1 MTLGYV
7 ARGLVQMLGAH
18 FIVSTLLS
26 LAVALAWRGVAAA
39 PTRASVTARR
49 LFALRLL
56 PSAGGLL
63 TGLLVALGYA
73 LWESR
78 AEHERVGVVALIAAA
93 GGVVVAASASIGFLM
108 TISCTSRI
116 RRELVAAGRGTM
128 PTRPLPASIIDTPFP
143 VVAIVGLVAS
153 RLFVAR
159 SVVDACSSEEFEA
172 VLAHEQAHARQHDN
186 LRRLAM
192 AAAPDVLG
200 LCRSG
205 RRLEAAWMQAAEL
218 AADEWAA
225 ARGDSGLH
233 LASALVKVA
242 RLATPPVN
250 PLPASALYRG
260 EPITERVQRLLDPP
274 ATTDIRPWPAWA
286 RALTRAALVAA
297 ALASL
302 SWLHAAA
309 ERLLLLGQ

>member
-93 GGVVVAASASIGFLM
+93 GGVVVAASASIRLLM

-128 PTRPLPASIIDTPFP
+128 PTRPLPASIIETAFP
-143 VVAIVGLVAS
+143 VVAIVGLV
-153 RLFVAR
+153 
-159 SVVDACSSEEFEA
+159 
-172 VLAHEQAHARQHDN
+172 
-186 LRRLAM
+186 
-192 AAAPDVLG
+192 
-200 LCRSG
+200 
-205 RRLEAAWMQAAEL
+205 RLEAVRGEERRRGL
-218 AADEWAA
+218 LVGG
-225 ARGDSGLH
+225 ARGG
-233 LASALVKVA
+233 AGA
-242 RLATPPVN
+242 RT
-250 PLPASALYRG
+250 G
-260 EPITERVQRLLDPP
+260 
-274 ATTDIRPWPAWA
+274 A
-286 RALTRAALVAA
+286 RATARQPSPAGDG
-297 ALASL
+297 
-302 SWLHAAA
+302 
-309 ERLLLLGQ
+309 RGP

>member
-1 MTLGYV
+1 MTLGYL
-7 ARGLVQMLGAH
+7 ARGLVQVLGAH

-26 LAVALAWRGVAAA
+26 LAVVVVWRRAAVA
-39 PTRASVTARR
+39 PTSASVSARR
-49 LFALRLL
+49 LFLGRLL
-56 PSAGGLL
+56 PSSAGLL
-63 TGLLVALGYA
+63 AAILVTAGYVR
-73 LWESR
+73 WE
-78 AEHERVGVVALIAAA
+78 ERVESEVVGAVAVAVAFAGLAAIARAAA
-93 GGVVVAASASIGFLM
+93 CGAMVFWR
-108 TISCTSRI
+108 TFRI
-116 RRELVAAGRGTM
+116 RRALTKSIASTL
-128 PTRPLPASIIDTPFP
+128 PTRPLPASVIDTDFP
-143 VVAIVGLVAS
+143 VVAIVGLFAA

-159 SVVDACSSEEFEA
+159 RVLDACSAEEVEA
-172 VLAHEQAHARQHDN
+172 VLAHEHAHVRQHDN

-192 AAAPDVLG
+192 AVAPDVLG
-200 LCRSG
+200 LCRAG

-242 RLATPPVN
+242 RLAAPPVN

-286 RALTRAALVAA
+286 RALSHAALVAA

>member
-7 ARGLVQMLGAH
+7 ARGLVQVLGAH

-26 LAVALAWRGVAAA
+26 LAVALAWRRVAAA

-56 PSAGGLL
+56 PSTGGLL
-63 TGLLVALGYA
+63 TGLLVALGYV

-78 AEHERVGVVALIAAA
+78 VEHEQVGVVALIAVA
-93 GGVVVAASASIGFLM
+93 GGVVVATSASIRLLV

-128 PTRPLPASIIDTPFP
+128 PTRPLPASIIETAFP
-143 VVAIVGLVAS
+143 VVAIVGLVVS

-159 SVVDACSSEEFEA
+159 SVVEACSSEELEA
-172 VLAHEQAHARQHDN
+172 VLAHEQAHAQQHDN

-192 AAAPDVLG
+192 TAAPDVLG
-200 LCRSG
+200 LYPDG
-205 RRLEAAWMQAAEL
+205 WRLEAAWVQAAEF

-225 ARGDSGLH
+225 ARRDGALH
-233 LASALVKVA
+233 LAAALVKVA
-242 RLATPPVN
+242 RLAMGPAD

-260 EPITERVQRLLDPP
+260 EPIAERVHRLLDPP
-274 ATTDIRPWPAWA
+274 VTSDARPWPAW
-286 RALTRAALVAA
+286 TRAILCAALAAA
-297 ALASL
+297 ALASPP
-302 SWLHAAA
+302 WLHVAA